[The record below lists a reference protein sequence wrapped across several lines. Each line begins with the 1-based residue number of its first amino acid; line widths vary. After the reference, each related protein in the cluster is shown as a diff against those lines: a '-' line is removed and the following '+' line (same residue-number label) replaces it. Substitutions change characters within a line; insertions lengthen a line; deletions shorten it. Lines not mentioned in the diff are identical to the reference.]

1 GGAQPADRRRERHVP
16 GRDPGGR
23 DRQDRGAR
31 AHDRQPARG
40 GVRRA
45 DNAPLLLL
53 RGQAEPPGGGAR
65 RRRADRRV
73 AEALRA
79 RGIEVREVNAG
90 GSFTG
95 KFVAEVPGITES
107 RAGTYVFYD
116 VMHVNEGSA
125 TEDQLALTALCR
137 VVSRWGEDGLTIDGG
152 AETVSGGRGVGRGG
166 DRPGGP

>member
-1 GGAQPADRRRERHVP
+1 EFDGLTTHRSYFFEGRR
-16 GRDPGGR
+16 GR
-23 DRQDRGAR
+23 QK
-31 AHDRQPARG
+31 
-40 GVRRA
+40 GVH
-45 DNAPLLLL
+45 
-53 RGQAEPPGGGAR
+53 AEGDLVVG
-65 RRRADRRV
+65 V

-79 RGIEVREVNAG
+79 RGVEVREVNAG

-107 RAGTYVFYD
+107 RAGPYVFYD

-152 AETVSGGRGVGRGG
+152 SKTFSRDRGGGGAGDAPGGR
-166 DRPGGP
+166 PAQ

>member
-1 GGAQPADRRRERHVP
+1 MEI
-16 GRDPGGR
+16 
-23 DRQDRGAR
+23 
-31 AHDRQPARG
+31 
-40 GVRRA
+40 
-45 DNAPLLLL
+45 
-53 RGQAEPPGGGAR
+53 
-65 RRRADRRV
+65 

-79 RGIEVREVNAG
+79 RGLEVREVKAG

-137 VVSRWGEDGLTIDGG
+137 IVSRWGEDGLTIDGG
-152 AETVSGGRGVGRGG
+152 SKTFSGDRGVVGAGNAQGAPPAMTFSTDHRVTIERLTEEHGMGRGG
-166 DRPGGP
+166 RRHRRTSASGSASTRSTPARAAT